1 MIFFSRISLEER
13 NYIESSISEYQST
26 IELPKS
32 TPWIKMLSSI
42 PVWSVATGHLASNWA
57 GKYSIFKKAES
68 IILPFEKAVLIQ
80 LPFLKVLY

>member
-57 GKYSIFKKAES
+57 GKDLKKYV
-68 IILPFEKAVLIQ
+68 IDIQ
-80 LPFLKVLY
+80 LTFT